1 MSREEVA
8 YVGPE
13 DRKLSAVK
21 SWFTRSVS
29 FGGLNGSS
37 TALSVAA
44 ASNGFSEGNNNA
56 VPSTT
61 GSNGASDQEAWGG
74 LNLHLKQLSMR

>member
-1 MSREEVA
+1 MSREEVGVA
-8 YVGPE
+8 E

-21 SWFTRSVS
+21 SWFSRSVS

-44 ASNGFSEGNNNA
+44 ACKGLSEGNNASANA
-56 VPSTT
+56 LP
-61 GSNGASDQEAWGG
+61 DQSEAWGG
-74 LNLHLKQLSMR
+74 LSVNLKPLSMR